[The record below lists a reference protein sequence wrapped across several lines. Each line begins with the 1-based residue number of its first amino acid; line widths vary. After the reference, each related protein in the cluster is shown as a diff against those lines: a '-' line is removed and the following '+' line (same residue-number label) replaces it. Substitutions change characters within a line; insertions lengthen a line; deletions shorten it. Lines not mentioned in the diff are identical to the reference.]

1 MIKSVGSRLEKEN
14 KEPYNYDAIVTFPVR
29 SSKNVVFKPLCDRFW
44 KIKQN
49 LEYFK
54 YMNFD
59 LPPTD
64 F

>member
-14 KEPYNYDAIVTFPVR
+14 KEPYNRDAIVTFQSGR
-29 SSKNVVFKPLCDRFW
+29 S
-44 KIKQN
+44 
-49 LEYFK
+49 

-59 LPPTD
+59 LPPTN